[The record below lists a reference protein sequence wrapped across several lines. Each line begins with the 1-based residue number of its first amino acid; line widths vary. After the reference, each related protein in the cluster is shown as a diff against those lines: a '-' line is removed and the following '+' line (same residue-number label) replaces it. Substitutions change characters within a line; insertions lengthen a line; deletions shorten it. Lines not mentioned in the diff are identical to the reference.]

1 MSDVYIEARP
11 RGFPEGSPVIDYVV
25 EDRAN
30 LVLATHASLAD
41 ATDWAKQQGYTPHVP
56 WVRHIN
62 DRTKPDQWRP
72 I

>member
-1 MSDVYIEARP
+1 MSNVYIEARP

-30 LVLATHASLAD
+30 LVLAAHSTRAD
-41 ATDWAKQQGYTPHVP
+41 AIEWAKQNGYTPLVP

-62 DRTKPDQWRP
+62 DRAKPDQWRVV
-72 I
+72 